1 MCSEHLGLWEH
12 LALNDWLLTESFS
25 AADTTTS
32 YSNLNKHIK
41 QEKYLLLFFDLVNST
56 ARIDDP
62 NFIREVFSFLGSVLS
77 EAQAR
82 FDGNFIF
89 KLVGDGVLI
98 LVPYSFYLDDFL
110 NEIFKK
116 EFTKSIPLSFWNKN
130 GFINKLYKVLK
141 EQNNFNF
148 RLVAGY
154 GTLYCISFRTANGTL
169 KECIGKPIS
178 FLVKVS
184 KFVNTYKWFGNLD

>member
-1 MCSEHLGLWEH
+1 
-12 LALNDWLLTESFS
+12 
-25 AADTTTS
+25 
-32 YSNLNKHIK
+32 
-41 QEKYLLLFFDLVNST
+41 
-56 ARIDDP
+56 
-62 NFIREVFSFLGSVLS
+62 LS

-98 LVPYSFYLDDFL
+98 LVPGYNNINLFL
-110 NEIFKK
+110 
-116 EFTKSIPLSFWNKN
+116 KSKFLYDSLKAKN
-130 GFINKLYKVLK
+130 
-141 EQNNFNF
+141 NNLNF